1 MSAADNSARAR
12 EAHDTQSSHVGGS
25 PLTVNTAT
33 HERQSHAQCNNVLV
47 PTNPPAADDGEVV
60 DAVVGASRALVAIAA
75 RSLGAAG
82 EEVTL
87 PQYRA
92 LVVLASRGP
101 QRLIDLAGVLAVNA
115 STATRM
121 CDRLIRKGLIRR
133 QRAAADRRTVRVSIS
148 GTGRELVAAVTA
160 RRRQD
165 IEAIVERMTPQ
176 ERTQLVATLSM
187 FAQAAGEVPEQDW
200 SLGWGHTDEQD
211 ADERDVDE

>member
-1 MSAADNSARAR
+1 MPVNRSAAAPRD
-12 EAHDTQSSHVGGS
+12 ED
-25 PLTVNTAT
+25 
-33 HERQSHAQCNNVLV
+33 
-47 PTNPPAADDGEVV
+47 VV

-101 QRLIDLAGVLAVNA
+101 QRLVDLAAVLAVTA

-133 QRAAADRRTVRVSIS
+133 QRTTADRRTVRVTIS
-148 GTGRELVAAVTA
+148 GAGRDLVAAVTA
-160 RRRQD
+160 RRRD
-165 IEAIVERMTPQ
+165 GIEAIVRRMSPQ
-176 ERTQLVATLSM
+176 ERTQLVATLTM
-187 FAQAAGEVPEQDW
+187 FAEAAGEVPEQDW
-200 SLGWGHTDEQD
+200 SLGWG
-211 ADERDVDE
+211 ADGE